1 MVISGRLSPFFVR
14 RVMIKDESHVA
25 KRVMNLNVHR
35 RRGEKINGKKVEFC

>member
-14 RVMIKDESHVA
+14 RVMIKDESRMA

-35 RRGEKINGKKVEFC
+35 RRGENINEKMVEFC